1 MNSYFGFALELAS
14 HEVLDAQAYSR
25 RKIRAPSGHSV
36 IASQAG
42 MATGKKC
49 FGALALCS
57 GLQGGLA
64 GTVDTPAP
72 TLGHFK
78 RQPDDF
84 RVTIVVDPDSH

>member
-1 MNSYFGFALELAS
+1 
-14 HEVLDAQAYSR
+14 
-25 RKIRAPSGHSV
+25 
-36 IASQAG
+36 